1 MLRKRQVGRPLGGH
15 EPGDLEEQPGSQG
28 LE

>member
-1 MLRKRQVGRPLGGH
+1 MLRKRQVGRPLGGPD
-15 EPGDLEEQPGSQG
+15 PGDFEEQPGGQG